1 MARKLFDLA
10 VKVSEYTTP
19 TGEVKARWQNV
30 GSVFEGNEGGQ
41 FILLSKWFNPAG
53 VPDLSGKGGDSI
65 LMSCF
70 EPRQDGQQQAPAP
83 QPAAAPRK
91 PAAPAQQRKGA
102 PASQYPENPRTSRVA
117 PATPDDEGIPF

>member
-10 VKVSEYTTP
+10 VKTGEYTTQS
-19 TGEVKARWQNV
+19 GETKARWQNV

-65 LMSCF
+65 ILSCF
-70 EPRQDGQQQAPAP
+70 EPRQDAAPQQQPAQP
-83 QPAAAPRK
+83 QRQ
-91 PAAPAQQRKGA
+91 AAPAKRQRT
-102 PASQYPENPRTSRVA
+102 QYPENSRTAQAA
-117 PATPDDEGIPF
+117 PAFGDDGEVPF